1 VSKQEVSLVL
11 LWVIVREQHITIQNS
26 VLSTTK
32 PLSTVVVAV
41 HLGVCELTD
50 VGAVILRV
58 DSFLTKRTLPF
69 VCCVLR
75 VATFFKHALIDT
87 TWTVDQSRGRSLLD
101 I

>member
-1 VSKQEVSLVL
+1 MSKQEVSLVL

-50 VGAVILRV
+50 YNVGAVILRV

-69 VCCVLR
+69 VCCVL
-75 VATFFKHALIDT
+75 
-87 TWTVDQSRGRSLLD
+87 LLFLSTRL
-101 I
+101 

>member
-1 VSKQEVSLVL
+1 MSKQEVSLVL

-32 PLSTVVVAV
+32 PLSLSTVVVAV

-69 VCCVLR
+69 VCCVL
-75 VATFFKHALIDT
+75 
-87 TWTVDQSRGRSLLD
+87 LLFLSTRL
-101 I
+101 

>member
-1 VSKQEVSLVL
+1 MSKQEVSLVL

-58 DSFLTKRTLPF
+58 DSRFLLSVRYLLCV
-69 VCCVLR
+69 VCCVL
-75 VATFFKHALIDT
+75 
-87 TWTVDQSRGRSLLD
+87 LLFLSTRL
-101 I
+101 